1 MSTFLDRLSP
11 PPVAHTWQPVGHA
24 LTIRAMPDAFTREV
38 LNIGV
43 AMVLN
48 NGTRIAKVV
57 DEPGRLSC
65 LYGEQ
70 QSHAILLMAKIAYE
84 AFLSGESS
92 PSPTIIFSE
101 PTPVFHMTPENALE
115 SLFKDQV
122 TVAIPQRAAQ
132 GDSEEGALPTDT
144 LRAQVY
150 GYIRDNTEPMIG
162 DTIIPQST
170 LAVVN
175 TAKGPRTVRVPLQ
188 PPTGLGAL
196 ESADYSGQTVRIHLM
211 DALLDVEFAAE
222 ARNIKRL
229 GLFIARPSRPGVSD
243 RQLRE
248 IDNAIDNVTGRAPRN
263 CRVEVETKVE
273 RLAEH
278 ILDWSELRA
287 A

>member
-1 MSTFLDRLSP
+1 
-11 PPVAHTWQPVGHA
+11 
-24 LTIRAMPDAFTREV
+24 MPDPFTHEL

-43 AMVLN
+43 ALVLR
-48 NGTRIAKVV
+48 NGSRIAKVIT
-57 DEPGRLSC
+57 EPGRLAC
-65 LYGEQ
+65 LYGEHQ
-70 QSHAILLMAKIAYE
+70 AHAVLLMARIANE
-84 AFLSGESS
+84 AFIAGESS
-92 PSPTIIFSE
+92 PSPSIIFSE
-101 PTPVFHMTPENALE
+101 PMPVFHMTPEDAIE

-122 TVAIPQRAAQ
+122 TVAILQRVTQ
-132 GDSEEGALPTDT
+132 GDVEVDTLPTES

-150 GYIRDNTEPMIG
+150 RYIREKTEPIIG

-222 ARNIKRL
+222 ARDIKRL
-229 GLFIARPSRPGVSD
+229 GLFIARPSRPDLSD
-243 RQLRE
+243 KQLRE

-263 CRVEVETKVE
+263 CRVEVESRVE